1 MKKNENLQRNVVI
14 AIASVIVLVVG
25 FYFYHFNG
33 SISQD
38 SSLWSNFGNYING
51 VLMPVLTVINI
62 YVFIKLTTEISKLEE
77 RRSENAMSKENE
89 RIEREMQHEKEM
101 LLLQLRKQE
110 LDVFIKQMNKI
121 FDNSSGSIRI
131 ELLQQVADYLKS
143 FSETGLK
150 WFNLENHEITKNE
163 INSMWVKLNKY
174 IYNIQDNK
182 AFDEELFNKIYD
194 TKAKLT
200 NTLMEATLIMPN
212 GKTGYGK

>member
-38 SSLWSNFGNYING
+38 SSSWSNFGNYING

-89 RIEREMQHEKEM
+89 RIEREMQHEREM

-110 LDVFIKQMNKI
+110 LDVFIKQMNRI
-121 FDNSSGSIRI
+121 FDNSSDSISI
-131 ELLQQVADYLKS
+131 ESLQQVSDYLKS
-143 FSETGLK
+143 FGETGLK
-150 WFNLENHEITKNE
+150 WFKLENYEITKNE
-163 INSMWVKLNKY
+163 INSMWVKLNRY

-182 AFDEELFNKIYD
+182 AFDEELFYKIYD

-200 NTLMEATLIMPN
+200 NTLMEATLSNCP
-212 GKTGYGK
+212 

>member
-131 ELLQQVADYLKS
+131 ESLQQVADYLKS

-150 WFNLENHEITKNE
+150 WFNLENYEITKNE

-200 NTLMEATLIMPN
+200 NTLMEATL
-212 GKTGYGK
+212 K